1 MKNLPVSSI
10 VGCVADKQGLLL
22 MANLLQDGE
31 LLYHVDKKV
40 CEVDRFTS
48 ARTSFTSPIYRSSKN
63 SSHQATQIVTKCCRS
78 VLQYFSA
85 VRDRSRKNFQST
97 GRWSS
102 AGFFFCTR
110 HLRVVNWL
118 HVWTRYWNVLHHFIG
133 DQLPLK
139 IPELSSLS

>member
-1 MKNLPVSSI
+1 MKNLKVSSI

-63 SSHQATQIVTKCCRS
+63 SSHQTTQIVTKCCRS

-102 AGFFFCTR
+102 AFFFCT
-110 HLRVVNWL
+110 HLLVVNWL

>member
-1 MKNLPVSSI
+1 MKNLQVSSI

-102 AGFFFCTR
+102 AVFFLHSSSSCKLTACVDKVLECVTSLYWWSVAIENTR
-110 HLRVVNWL
+110 
-118 HVWTRYWNVLHHFIG
+118 T
-133 DQLPLK
+133 QQP
-139 IPELSSLS
+139 

>member
-1 MKNLPVSSI
+1 MKNLKVFSI

-31 LLYHVDKKV
+31 LLYHVDKEV

-102 AGFFFCTR
+102 AFFFLHSSSSCKLTACVDKVLECVTSLYWWSVAIENTR
-110 HLRVVNWL
+110 
-118 HVWTRYWNVLHHFIG
+118 T
-133 DQLPLK
+133 QQP
-139 IPELSSLS
+139 

>member
-1 MKNLPVSSI
+1 MKNLQVSSI

-31 LLYHVDKKV
+31 LLYHVDKEV

-78 VLQYFSA
+78 SQQWETDQEKTFRVALH
-85 VRDRSRKNFQST
+85 
-97 GRWSS
+97 
-102 AGFFFCTR
+102 FFFCT
-110 HLRVVNWL
+110 HLLVVNWL

>member
-1 MKNLPVSSI
+1 MKNHPVSSI

-63 SSHQATQIVTKCCRS
+63 SSHQATQIVTKRCRS

-102 AGFFFCTR
+102 AFFFCT
-110 HLRVVNWL
+110 HLLVVNWL

>member
-1 MKNLPVSSI
+1 MKNLQVSSI

-85 VRDRSRKNFQST
+85 VRDTFRVLED
-97 GRWSS
+97 G
-102 AGFFFCTR
+102 ALHFFFLHSSSSCKLTACVDKVLECVTSLYWWSVAIENTR
-110 HLRVVNWL
+110 
-118 HVWTRYWNVLHHFIG
+118 T
-133 DQLPLK
+133 QQP
-139 IPELSSLS
+139 

>member
-1 MKNLPVSSI
+1 MKNLQFSSI

-48 ARTSFTSPIYRSSKN
+48 ARTSFTSTIYRSSKN

-102 AGFFFCTR
+102 AVFFLHSSSSCKLTACVDKVLECVTSLYWWSVAIENTR
-110 HLRVVNWL
+110 
-118 HVWTRYWNVLHHFIG
+118 T
-133 DQLPLK
+133 QQP
-139 IPELSSLS
+139 

>member
-1 MKNLPVSSI
+1 MKNLKVSSI

-31 LLYHVDKKV
+31 LLYHVDKEV

-48 ARTSFTSPIYRSSKN
+48 ARTSFTS
-63 SSHQATQIVTKCCRS
+63 
-78 VLQYFSA
+78 
-85 VRDRSRKNFQST
+85 QST
-97 GRWSS
+97 DPLKIVHIRLHKLLQSVAEVCYNISQQWETDQEKTFRVLVDG
-102 AGFFFCTR
+102 ALHFFFCT
-110 HLRVVNWL
+110 HLLVVNWL